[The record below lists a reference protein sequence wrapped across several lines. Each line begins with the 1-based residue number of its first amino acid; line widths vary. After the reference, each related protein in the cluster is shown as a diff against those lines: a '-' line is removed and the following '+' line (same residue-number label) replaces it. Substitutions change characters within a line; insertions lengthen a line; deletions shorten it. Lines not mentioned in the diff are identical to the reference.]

1 MIKSVDNYAVHQ
13 LLSAET
19 NVVYVVPRYQR
30 EYSWG
35 RDEWEVLLD
44 DLIEHESSDGHFLG
58 TIICVA
64 NTRDTVKESILEVI
78 DGQQRLTTLSL
89 LMAAIYSILGPD
101 RAGLPLDDQFQVHQ
115 LQSMLTLRN
124 PARLRLRPQSQG
136 FNAADFELV
145 MHDAGLGT
153 PPTRSRYAGVRRVMK
168 AFTYFR
174 KRLSDIALEREVSME
189 SIALDVL
196 NRVKR
201 AQMVKLEVES
211 YSDAFVLFESLNN
224 RGMPLTPIDL
234 IKNSLLAAADKD
246 PVVGMDEAYAKWNAW
261 IAALGDNYA
270 NQERFFRQYYNAMK
284 DEYELAVPGVTVATR
299 SNLIRVY
306 EKLIERNLAKL
317 MIGLAAGTEAYA
329 QITRRGDPDATSSR
343 LEQELE
349 NLSRAQGSPA
359 YILILFLVLSRN
371 KLALSEEDLANI
383 VARLTAFFVRRNLT
397 GVPATYVLSRMF
409 MEIIDTIRAAPEPHV
424 ESIVLAGL
432 RVNAATDEQFRTS
445 LRGPIYEVNSDVVRF
460 ILITLSD
467 DAMTKETRVDLWA
480 RDEVANGKSVYR
492 WSIEHILPQGT
503 NLPSGWI
510 DMLGGSQS
518 ASDVQQELVHH
529 LGNLTITGFNSS
541 LSNRSFMEKR
551 DRVDKA
557 GRHIGYRN
565 GLALNKD
572 LAARETWD
580 SQAIRQR
587 TEELA
592 VAAIQRFAL

>member
-1 MIKSVDNYAVHQ
+1 MIKSVDNYAVHE

-44 DLIEHESSDGHFLG
+44 DLIEHESNDGHFLG

-89 LMAAIYSILGPD
+89 LMAAVYSIVNEN
-101 RAGLPLDDQFQVHQ
+101 RTELPFDDQVQVHQ
-115 LQSMLTLRN
+115 LQRMLTLRE

-145 MHDAGLGT
+145 MHEAGLET
-153 PPTRSRYAGVRRVMK
+153 PKTKSRYAGVRRVMK
-168 AFTYFR
+168 AFAYFR
-174 KRLSDIALEREVSME
+174 KRLTDLGTERNVPKEM
-189 SIALDVL
+189 IALDIL

-234 IKNSLLAAADKD
+234 IKNSLLAAADKNAD
-246 PVVGMDEAYAKWNAW
+246 IGMNEAYNRWNEW
-261 IAALGDNYA
+261 IAALGDTYS

-284 DEYELAVPGVTVATR
+284 DELDLVVPGVAVATR

-306 EKLIERNLAKL
+306 EKLIDRDLGKL
-317 MIGLAAGTEAYA
+317 MSGLALGTAAYA
-329 QITRRGDPDATSSR
+329 QLTRSGDPEAVPSK

-359 YILILFLVLSRN
+359 YILLLFLALTREKFALDDDVLSRV
-371 KLALSEEDLANI
+371 
-383 VARLTAFFVRRNLT
+383 VAHLTAFFVRRNLT

-409 MEIIDTIRAAPEPHV
+409 MEIIETIRTTDSPEV
-424 ESIVLAGL
+424 EAIVLDGL
-432 RVNAATDEQFRTS
+432 RAHSASDEQFMAS

-467 DAMTKETRVDLWA
+467 DAMTKETRVDLWK
-480 RDEVANGKSVYR
+480 RDEVANGKSIYR
-492 WSIEHILPQGT
+492 WSIEHILPQGA
-503 NLPSGWI
+503 NLPPGWVQ
-510 DMLGGSQS
+510 MLGGAEQ
-518 ASDVQQELVHH
+518 ASEVQQQLVHH

-541 LSNRSFMEKR
+541 LGNRSFAEKR
-551 DRVDKA
+551 DRVDKS
-557 GRHIGYRN
+557 GRPIGYRN
-565 GLALNKD
+565 GLQLNHD
-572 LAARETWD
+572 LAEREGWD
-580 SQAIRQR
+580 ADAIRDR
-587 TEELA
+587 TERLA
-592 VAAIQRFAL
+592 TAAITRFGL

>member
-1 MIKSVDNYAVHQ
+1 MIKSVDNYAVHE
-13 LLSAET
+13 LFSAET

-44 DLIEHESSDGHFLG
+44 DLVEHESNDGHFLG

-89 LMAAIYSILGPD
+89 LMAAVYSIVNEN
-101 RAGLPLDDQFQVHQ
+101 RAELAFEDQVQVHQ
-115 LQSMLTLRN
+115 LQRMLTLRE

-145 MHDAGLGT
+145 MYDAGLDT
-153 PPTRSRYAGVRRVMK
+153 PKTKSRYAGVRRVMK
-168 AFTYFR
+168 AFAYFR
-174 KRLSDIALEREVSME
+174 KRLADIATEQNTSKEA
-189 SIALDVL
+189 IALDVL
-196 NRVKR
+196 SRVKR

-234 IKNSLLAAADKD
+234 IKNSLLATADED
-246 PVVGMDEAYAKWNAW
+246 PDVGMDEAYDRWNEW
-261 IAALGDNYA
+261 IAALGDNYN

-284 DEYELAVPGVTVATR
+284 DELKLVVPGVTVATR

-306 EKLIERNLAKL
+306 EKLIDRDLKNL
-317 MIGLAAGTEAYA
+317 MSGLAAATAAYA
-329 QITRRGDPDATSSR
+329 QLTRRGDPDATPSR

-359 YILILFLVLSRN
+359 YILLLYLALSRE
-371 KLALSEEDLANI
+371 KLALDDDALSRT
-383 VARLTAFFVRRNLT
+383 VAHLTAFFVRRNLT

-409 MEIIDTIRAAPEPHV
+409 MEIIDTIRATGSPAV
-424 ESIVLAGL
+424 ESIVLGGL
-432 RVNAATDEQFRTS
+432 RGHAASDEQFMAS
-445 LRGPIYEVNSDVVRF
+445 LSGPIYEVNSDVVRF

-467 DAMTKETRVDLWA
+467 DAMTKETRVDLWK
-480 RDEVANGKSVYR
+480 RDEVANGKSIYR

-503 NLPSGWI
+503 NLPPGWVE
-510 DMLGGSQS
+510 MLGGSEQ
-518 ASDVQQELVHH
+518 ASEVQQQLVHH

-541 LSNRSFMEKR
+541 LGNRSFTEKR
-551 DRVDKA
+551 DRLDKA
-557 GRHIGYRN
+557 GRLIGYRN
-565 GLALNKD
+565 GLELNID
-572 LAARETWD
+572 LADRDDWD
-580 SQAIRQR
+580 AQAIRDR
-587 TEELA
+587 TERLA
-592 VAAIQRFAL
+592 TAAIQRFGL

>member
-1 MIKSVDNYAVHQ
+1 MIKSVDNYAVHE

-44 DLIEHESSDGHFLG
+44 DLFEHESNDGHFLG

-89 LMAAIYSILGPD
+89 LMAAVYSIVNEN
-101 RAGLPLDDQFQVHQ
+101 RAALPFDDQFQVHQ
-115 LQSMLTLRN
+115 LQRMLTLRD

-145 MHDAGLGT
+145 MYEAGLET

-174 KRLSDIALEREVSME
+174 KRLSDIAIERGE
-189 SIALDVL
+189 STDAVALDVL
-196 NRVKR
+196 SRVKR

-234 IKNSLLAAADKD
+234 IKNSLLATADQD
-246 PVVGMDEAYAKWNAW
+246 PTIGMDEAYNRWNEW

-284 DEYELAVPGVTVATR
+284 DELQLAVPGVTVATR

-306 EKLIERNLAKL
+306 EKLIDRDLAKL
-317 MIGLAAGTEAYA
+317 MDGLATGTAAYA
-329 QITRRGDPDATSSR
+329 RLTRTGDPEGGHSR
-343 LEQELE
+343 LDRELQ

-359 YILILFLVLSRN
+359 YILLLFLTVSQE
-371 KLALSEEDLANI
+371 KLALDDEGLARV

-409 MEIIDTIRAAPEPHV
+409 MEIIDDIRARPTESV
-424 ESIVLAGL
+424 EDLVLAGL
-432 RVNAATDEQFRTS
+432 RRNAATDELFLSS

-480 RDEVANGKSVYR
+480 RDEVANGKSIYR
-492 WSIEHILPQGT
+492 WSIEHILPQGA
-503 NLPSGWI
+503 NLPAGWI
-510 DMLGGSQS
+510 DMLGGAES
-518 ASDVQQELVHH
+518 ASDVQQRLVHH

-541 LSNRSFMEKR
+541 LGNRSFVEKR

-557 GRHIGYRN
+557 GRPIGYLN
-565 GLALNKD
+565 GLALNSELASRD
-572 LAARETWD
+572 DWGPDAIRARTERLAA
-580 SQAIRQR
+580 
-587 TEELA
+587 
-592 VAAIQRFAL
+592 AAIERFAL